1 MDMLDIANEC
11 MTLEAFIH
19 MSPLQVQHSN
29 PAEDHLF
36 TVPGDDADAIVQ
48 RIMASTPEGNTRIPL
63 SPFIRLTI
71 PHGLRYVI
79 HS

>member
-11 MTLEAFIH
+11 MTLSAFIH

-36 TVPGDDADAIVQ
+36 AVPGDDADAIVQ
-48 RIMASTPEGNTRIPL
+48 RIMASTPEGNTRISLCP
-63 SPFIRLTI
+63 
-71 PHGLRYVI
+71 
-79 HS
+79 